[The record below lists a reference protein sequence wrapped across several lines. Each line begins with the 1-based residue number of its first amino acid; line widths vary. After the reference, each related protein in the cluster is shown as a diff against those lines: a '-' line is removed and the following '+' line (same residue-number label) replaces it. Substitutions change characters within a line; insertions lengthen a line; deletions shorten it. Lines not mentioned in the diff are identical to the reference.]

1 MNEFKAIMLMLFT
14 VYREPVNNLLITSY
28 YDFLKS
34 YSLQD
39 IKWAA
44 KKYVEDGNK
53 FFPKPGELIV
63 MLKVAYDE
71 IAKTEAED
79 EWAEIY
85 ENIKRGRYNSE
96 NEISEQAIRRIGGW
110 SSMRSM
116 LEEHEPFR
124 RKDFI
129 ENYISIAT
137 RNEVKESHRLSQLNN
152 TEKLN
157 HEEMQKLSSNVS
169 GS

>member
-1 MNEFKAIMLMLFT
+1 MNEFKAVMIFLFKI
-14 VYREPVNNLLITSY
+14 YGRDEDNELIYIY
-28 YDFLKS
+28 YNFLKS

-71 IAKTEAED
+71 IAKTAAEE
-79 EWAEIY
+79 EWADIY
-85 ENIKRGRYNSE
+85 ENIKRGRYSSE
-96 NEISEQAIRRIGGW
+96 NEISEQAVRRIGGW
-110 SSMRSM
+110 SAMRNL

-137 RNEVKESHRLSQLNN
+137 RNEVKESYRLNQLNN
-152 TEKLN
+152 MEKLN
-157 HEEMQKLSSNVS
+157 HEEMQKLPSNVS